1 MEEVCPSLLHA
12 HCGLFSDNS
21 PTVGWVTR
29 MAAKGSIVAGQLL
42 RALALRLKYS
52 KCSPLTP
59 QHIGGKKN
67 QMTDIPSRSFGSK
80 KQWFC
85 KNNKEL
91 QVMFNK
97 LFPLPNQNSWTVFR
111 PSSAITT
118 KVISM
123 LRMQHSTLDEWRR
136 LPKRGK
142 NIGSTGQAMSNLW
155 DWTLI
160 YRRCPTSGASDQ
172 SQDLQRELER
182 VGTGDEAKS
191 ELAQSV
197 RRSQPLAR
205 QMCWTMASIPQ
216 KQSTPKS

>member
-1 MEEVCPSLLHA
+1 M
-12 HCGLFSDNS
+12 
-21 PTVGWVTR
+21 
-29 MAAKGSIVAGQLL
+29 AGQLL

-67 QMTDIPSRSFGSK
+67 QMTVIPSQSFGSK

-85 KNNKEL
+85 KNDKEL

-97 LFPLPNQNSWTVFR
+97 LFPLPNQNSWAVFR
-111 PSSAITT
+111 PSSTITT

-123 LRMQHSTLDEWRR
+123 LWMQHSTLDKWRR
-136 LPKRGK
+136 LPKRGT

-172 SQDLQRELER
+172 SQVLQRELEG
-182 VGTGDEAKS
+182 VGMGDKAKS
-191 ELAQSV
+191 GLAQFV
-197 RRSQPLAR
+197 RRSRPLAR
-205 QMCWTMASIPQ
+205 RMCWTMAQIPQ